1 MSGKTQIEKHHILP
15 VTVSVRLSQLN
26 ESSAL
31 NFNHSG
37 SGPFAFNLCG
47 VPGTYKYTALRNCAN
62 VTLNNCS
69 DCNSAAS
76 ELFAFLVATMGL
88 SVLLGNSLILAAAAR
103 FYKKRTETKI
113 DLIKASLAIAD
124 LLTGKST
131 KNELVN
137 SRLVDLPSPSQSLRF
152 LQNLF

>member
-1 MSGKTQIEKHHILP
+1 MSGKTLIEKHHILP

-26 ESSAL
+26 ESSSTL

-103 FYKKRTETKI
+103 FYKKELKQR
-113 DLIKASLAIAD
+113 
-124 LLTGKST
+124 LTQLK
-131 KNELVN
+131 
-137 SRLVDLPSPSQSLRF
+137 RHWQ
-152 LQNLF
+152 LQIC